1 LPASRSPWSRY
12 SSRARRS
19 LTCEY
24 LTDPLGIDVAAPRLS
39 WILNATSD
47 GRRDL
52 GQLHLEFAVPPN
64 TTARIV
70 LPTTSVADVTAEGRP
85 LSDMGGLWTVSSAPD
100 GVTLDV
106 GSGEYAF
113 RIAG

>member
-1 LPASRSPWSRY
+1 M
-12 SSRARRS
+12 
-19 LTCEY
+19 
-24 LTDPLGIDVAAPRLS
+24 
-39 WILNATSD
+39 
-47 GRRDL
+47 
-52 GQLHLEFAVPPN
+52 PPN